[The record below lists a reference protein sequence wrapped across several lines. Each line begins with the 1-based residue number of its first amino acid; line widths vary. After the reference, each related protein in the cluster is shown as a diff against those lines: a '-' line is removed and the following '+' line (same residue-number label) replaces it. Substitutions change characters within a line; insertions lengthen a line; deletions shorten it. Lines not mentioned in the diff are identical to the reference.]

1 MISERI
7 RNNAVRIASLLIGV
21 AFVFSGFVKAIDPL
35 GTAYKIEDYFEAF
48 QWPLFSGLSLFFS
61 ILLSAFEFYL
71 GASLLLRLSKRT
83 TILFLVLFMAVVTPF
98 TLYLAIRNPVS
109 DCGCFGDAIV
119 LTNWGTFIKNLILL
133 TLVVLVYLNQLSNK
147 PYFGTNSRIW
157 AGLWVF
163 AFPVLMALYAVMYL
177 PLIDFRPYKAGNYLP
192 DLMQVDAESG
202 ADQMILEFIYEKD
215 GKQQSF
221 SVDNAPVSDST
232 WTFVERKET
241 LISKAQKVEI
251 HDFELIHSMKGD
263 ITFEVLQDT
272 SYTFL
277 MIAPKLEQMNYAGV
291 KDFLAIKSYALKHRY
306 AFYLLTSSNTPIIE
320 DWKFEFDPGMQ
331 VLSVDET
338 TLKTMIRSNP
348 GLLLLK
354 AGRVIGKW
362 GFRNL
367 PDVSDSI
374 DRPWQETVYNQPRIS
389 VFKRLFLSFVLFVLP
404 LLLLWLLHHGYRF
417 TFKKKLH
424 TIQPK

>member
-147 PYFGTNSRIW
+147 PYFGTNSSIW

-177 PLIDFRPYKAGNYLP
+177 PLIDFRP
-192 DLMQVDAESG
+192 
-202 ADQMILEFIYEKD
+202 
-215 GKQQSF
+215 
-221 SVDNAPVSDST
+221 
-232 WTFVERKET
+232 
-241 LISKAQKVEI
+241 
-251 HDFELIHSMKGD
+251 
-263 ITFEVLQDT
+263 
-272 SYTFL
+272 
-277 MIAPKLEQMNYAGV
+277 
-291 KDFLAIKSYALKHRY
+291 
-306 AFYLLTSSNTPIIE
+306 
-320 DWKFEFDPGMQ
+320 
-331 VLSVDET
+331 
-338 TLKTMIRSNP
+338 
-348 GLLLLK
+348 
-354 AGRVIGKW
+354 
-362 GFRNL
+362 
-367 PDVSDSI
+367 
-374 DRPWQETVYNQPRIS
+374 
-389 VFKRLFLSFVLFVLP
+389 
-404 LLLLWLLHHGYRF
+404 
-417 TFKKKLH
+417 
-424 TIQPK
+424 